1 VNSDNLTLQ
10 QTQNSNVVRTSF
22 IITLDARNSQK
33 MSDTNKEI
41 DHQKPVTATYNR
53 VEDSGEGKI
62 KHQLKFSFKYVQISN
77 LRFYLQFRFD
87 HEESLQKTFENVD
100 SINTN
105 EEQIKHDPLFKTLN
119 YELERQI
126 HNSKSLSVTNR
137 SL

>member
-1 VNSDNLTLQ
+1 M
-10 QTQNSNVVRTSF
+10 
-22 IITLDARNSQK
+22 ITLDAHNSQK

-53 VEDSGEGKI
+53 VEDSDEGKI

-77 LRFYLQFRFD
+77 IRFNFPFRFD
-87 HEESLQKTFENVD
+87 HEDSQQKKFENVD

-119 YELERQI
+119 YDLKRQI
-126 HNSKSLSVTNR
+126 HNGKSLSVTYR
-137 SL
+137 SF